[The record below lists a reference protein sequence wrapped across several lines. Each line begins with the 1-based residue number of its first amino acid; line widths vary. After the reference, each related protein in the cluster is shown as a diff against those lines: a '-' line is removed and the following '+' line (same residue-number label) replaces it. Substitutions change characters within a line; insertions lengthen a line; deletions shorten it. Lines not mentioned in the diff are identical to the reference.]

1 MRVNSLDKL
10 TLEDFEDLD
19 DTILTDDIG
28 TDAIKKEVLSRLSPD
43 AKELVVRESIR
54 RVIRKYG
61 EDGLTI
67 DEIVELTG
75 HSRSAVKKHLDSL
88 CALREVYCLKKNKK
102 LTLYY
107 PNGKPLH
114 TVGKKRLE
122 WESDWKNNPIF
133 EITVNMGPKDRLFL
147 HIIEKKFTILEG
159 ETAEGAIMVP
169 LDHLD
174 DFIEALKELKK
185 EVEGLKYV

>member
-1 MRVNSLDKL
+1 MKIENIGKL
-10 TLEDFEDLD
+10 TLEDFEELD
-19 DTILTDDIG
+19 DMIPTDDIEMNVVKK
-28 TDAIKKEVLSRLSPD
+28 DAFSRLSPD
-43 AKELVVRESIR
+43 AKELLVRESIR

-75 HSRSAVKKHLDSL
+75 HSRSAVKRHLDSL
-88 CALREVYCLKKNKK
+88 CALREVYCLKKNRKV
-102 LTLYY
+102 TLYY

-122 WESDWKNNPIF
+122 WESDWRNNPIF
-133 EITVNMGPKDRLFL
+133 EITVNIGPKDRLFL
-147 HIIEKKFTILEG
+147 HIVEKKFTILEG
-159 ETAEGAIMVP
+159 ETPEGAIMVP

-174 DFIEALKELKK
+174 DFIEALKGLKK
-185 EVEGLKYV
+185 EVEGVDYA